1 MRISDSILVLPAPGI
16 ATSASFE
23 DSPQKSPAA
32 HQLRAARSSYSEN
45 ASAAQIIDAEYVDA
59 NVTEA
64 QKLPRR
70 ISAGEPQASYFT
82 MEPPPQRSALTVLTA
97 YRQKPRTVPLPGT
110 YLNTFA

>member
-16 ATSASFE
+16 AASS
-23 DSPQKSPAA
+23 SPENVSQQRPAA
-32 HQLRAARSSYSEN
+32 HQLRAARSSYNES
-45 ASAAQIIDAEYVDA
+45 ALAAQIIDAEYVEA

-64 QKLPRR
+64 KELPRG
-70 ISAGEPQASYFT
+70 IPLGEPPASFFT
-82 MEPPPQRSALTVLTA
+82 MEPPQQQSAQTALTA